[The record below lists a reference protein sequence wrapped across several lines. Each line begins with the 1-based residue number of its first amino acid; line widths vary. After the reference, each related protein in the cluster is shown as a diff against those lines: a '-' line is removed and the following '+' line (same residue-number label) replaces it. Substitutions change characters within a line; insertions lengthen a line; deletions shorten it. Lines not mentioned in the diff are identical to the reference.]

1 MAEPTP
7 DDVRRALAPLDAR
20 GQKVVAG
27 LLTVMIKSPDKVRD
41 QEWIAEQLTHLV
53 LLAGDFEVDS
63 VQGGVAA
70 VQTYLQE
77 NAEPQVTGALLLFQR
92 VGLDMAPRAEAG
104 FTFEEAMQQGL
115 SYFTPLRDL
124 GEQPLA
130 KLMAERG
137 LKAADLVTAS
147 TEQITHKMV
156 ARAMKG
162 RRLTANTMDKVH
174 RAWNLAAGAE
184 NPRGAL
190 FNYKP

>member
-115 SYFTPLRDL
+115 SYFTPLREL

-137 LKAADLVTAS
+137 LKAADLVAAS
-147 TEQITHKMV
+147 TEQLTHKMV

>member
-20 GQKVVAG
+20 GHKVVAG
-27 LLTVMIKSPDKVRD
+27 LLTVMIKSPEKVQDR
-41 QEWIAEQLTHLV
+41 EWIAEQLTHLV

-70 VQTYLQE
+70 VQGYLQE

-174 RAWNLAAGAE
+174 RAWNLAAE
-184 NPRGAL
+184 TEDPREAL

>member
-41 QEWIAEQLTHLV
+41 REWIAEQLTHLV

-63 VQGGVAA
+63 VQDGVAA

-77 NAEPQVTGALLLFQR
+77 NAESQVTGALLLFQR

-104 FTFEEAMQQGL
+104 FTFEEAMQQVQANRTL
-115 SYFTPLRDL
+115 DL
-124 GEQPLA
+124 TRLQPTCTA
-130 KLMAERG
+130 APPTAVRG
-137 LKAADLVTAS
+137 AAGPARA
-147 TEQITHKMV
+147 V
-156 ARAMKG
+156 ARLARGTCPRPPGKG
-162 RRLTANTMDKVH
+162 RGTCPSAR
-174 RAWNLAAGAE
+174 
-184 NPRGAL
+184 P
-190 FNYKP
+190 